1 MTDEEIQN
9 LDCSDGAKI
18 LLTQMREN
26 PQDFLTYSG
35 RFRTIMNALVS
46 SSKGSLDMPSTRDAA
61 ALQLGIEMLRE
72 HRLMEEVM
80 NVISGAAEREQET
93 ATYKL
98 RNYGKSVS
106 TSIPPGAFV
115 TTSSI
120 PPGTLIGTAQG
131 IASATPNLELR
142 QAMEAM
148 DRLQLTK
155 LEALNELNRAG
166 LLKGTL

>member
-80 NVISGAAEREQET
+80 NVISGAAERAEKEM
-93 ATYKL
+93 ATYQMS
-98 RNYGKSVS
+98 NAGK
-106 TSIPPGAFV
+106 AF
-115 TTSSI
+115 TTI
-120 PPGTLIGTAQG
+120 APPGTLIGTTQG

-142 QAMEAM
+142 QAMEALREIGLEKM
-148 DRLQLTK
+148 
-155 LEALNELNRAG
+155 EALNELNRAG
-166 LLKGTL
+166 LLRGTL